1 MRFESLVGVGL
12 VAVLACGLAPAWADD
27 SGDNGADMYR
37 NCLDKAAASLSV
49 DASDIDTLGQ
59 AIGSFADKSDATKFA
74 KSFDA
79 CLGVADGAKLGA
91 DEFVAPDPPA
101 RPGVGEPNLEPTIKL
116 ESERFLPTDA
126 IAAGLRT
133 SFASYGKDD
142 AAKKVLSDGAPCVA
156 EAVSSSGSGLEG
168 SGFSEKARAFMASG
182 PAVGS
187 GDYGSFLPDA
197 KDKDLWS
204 SDNFQSTLAS
214 CIAGARGGGGTKA
227 KR

>member
-1 MRFESLVGVGL
+1 MRFKSLVGVSL
-12 VAVLACGLAPAWADD
+12 VAALACGLTPAWAND
-27 SGDNGADMYR
+27 GDNSGADMYR
-37 NCLDKAAASLSV
+37 NCLDKAATSLSV
-49 DASDIDTLGQ
+49 DASGIDTLGQ

-79 CLGVADGAKLGA
+79 CLGVADGEKLGA
-91 DEFVAPDPPA
+91 DEFVAPEPLA
-101 RPGVGEPNLEPTIKL
+101 RPDVGEPNLEPTITL
-116 ESERFLPTDA
+116 ESDRFLPTDA
-126 IAAGLRT
+126 IAAGLSV

-142 AAKKVLSDGAPCVA
+142 AAKKVLSDAAPCVA

-182 PAVGS
+182 PSVGS

-197 KDKDLWS
+197 KDKDLWA
-204 SDNFQSTLAS
+204 SDNFQSALSS
-214 CIAGARGGGGTKA
+214 CIAGVRDGGSKP